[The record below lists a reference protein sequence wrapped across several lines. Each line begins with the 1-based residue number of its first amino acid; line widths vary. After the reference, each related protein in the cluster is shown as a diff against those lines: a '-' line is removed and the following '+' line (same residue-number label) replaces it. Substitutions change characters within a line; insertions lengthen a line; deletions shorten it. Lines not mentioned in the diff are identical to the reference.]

1 MDIQME
7 IQVKKQI
14 LFISFFP
21 VCDASDFV
29 RDHVG
34 DVHLQVENPST
45 WPEGYTS
52 TKPWNELMAFRK
64 QLVSGTNSINFLYL
78 AMI

>member
-1 MDIQME
+1 MDIQLG

-34 DVHLQVENPST
+34 DVHVQVENPST
-45 WPEGYTS
+45 WPEGHA
-52 TKPWNELMAFRK
+52 M
-64 QLVSGTNSINFLYL
+64 SGT
-78 AMI
+78 AHC

>member
-45 WPEGYTS
+45 WPEGYA
-52 TKPWNELMAFRK
+52 M
-64 QLVSGTNSINFLYL
+64 SGTAHCWVTVILLPNLGMS
-78 AMI
+78 